1 MFNKLKKKKK
11 KKARGKK
18 RKKKWQLGGLHIYY
32 PAQALAHS
40 WSSINGPSMH
50 GGYSVKYS
58 SIAE

>member
-1 MFNKLKKKKK
+1 MFNKLKKK

-18 RKKKWQLGGLHIYY
+18 RKRKWQLGGLHIYY

-58 SIAE
+58 